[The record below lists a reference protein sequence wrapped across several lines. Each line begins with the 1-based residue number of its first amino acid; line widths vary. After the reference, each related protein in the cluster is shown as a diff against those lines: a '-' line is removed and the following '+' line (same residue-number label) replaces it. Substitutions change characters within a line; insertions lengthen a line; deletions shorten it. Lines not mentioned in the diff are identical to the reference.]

1 MGLFKFLKS
10 LRTLANNR
18 NITIEEAY
26 KFAKQEFGEVN
37 DLLKLQINKIFKD
50 VEAPSIKKPS
60 KPEGKVIEAVFKPG
74 KDKYGKVVEES
85 PSQLMKRLEEG
96 IKTLKVPQNLT
107 TGLTRTMAR
116 EILMK
121 RGIDLGKGMDPIEV
135 FRSKFG
141 EEILGDVSNLADE
154 LIEMEAMGKTPRKLE
169 DILKQEGLFDVKMP
183 KEPPR
188 GYSDEELA
196 AIQKEIDQE
205 DVLLKFDPED
215 REPNAIGGRVGFQKG
230 SPKIFDQLEMD
241 VPHPYGHRVQYAMGS
256 LPKGIQA
263 LAKQLNKKFGKGT
276 IKTADEME
284 RPKSVKEKEMFEK
297 FESRNPDPNR
307 EMTEDEIYDFAEE
320 IGGELDA
327 YNFDGTVGSAKRILK
342 EQKEYEDDMYRQ
354 YKMGKLDPEPGD
366 KSEARKIFLE
376 RKLQEMEMSGDK
388 KLMTRDEIEELST
401 FDLGTEMEQ
410 FKNTKSRLQKKY
422 KGIIDDDLLSKMMVD
437 DNPQRLAEV
446 EAAIDQALELVKRGK
461 SQEEV
466 YDIMK
471 QMTDRTKQAGGGL
484 AYLMGL

>member
-1 MGLFKFLKS
+1 MGSIFKFLKS
-10 LRTLANNR
+10 LTSLAKNK
-18 NITIEEAY
+18 NITIDEAY

-60 KPEGKVIEAVFKPG
+60 KKEGEVIEASFKPG
-74 KDKYGKVVEES
+74 MDKTGKVVEES
-85 PSQLMKRLEEG
+85 PSQLMQKLES
-96 IKTLKVPQNLT
+96 KVEDMKNPFKPKAGLNLAE
-107 TGLTRTMAR
+107 GLTRTSVR
-116 EILMK
+116 TILDK
-121 RGIDLGKGMDPIEV
+121 SGIKVPDKADPIEV
-135 FRSKFG
+135 FRKVYGQDS
-141 EEILGDVSNLADE
+141 LGDVANISEE
-154 LIEMEAMGKTPRKLE
+154 LIELERMGKSTKSLDQVLEQEGMFDLPKRKNPPQGLTDE
-169 DILKQEGLFDVKMP
+169 EMAQENILK
-183 KEPPR
+183 
-188 GYSDEELA
+188 
-196 AIQKEIDQE
+196 
-205 DVLLKFDPED
+205 KFDPED
-215 REPNAIGGRVGFQKG
+215 REPNAVGGRVGF
-230 SPKIFDQLEMD
+230 SL
-241 VPHPYGHRVQYAMGS
+241 GS

-276 IKTADEME
+276 IKTADEID
-284 RPKSVKEKEMFEK
+284 RPQSAKDKEMFEK

-410 FKNTKSRLQKKY
+410 MRNKEIKEGVADVMRDTSPAGLEKSLEVDDLMLKYPGISRDLAKQIANDPDPERKAQVISMIEQTFKMDEMGMS
-422 KGIIDDDLLSKMMVD
+422 GDEIIDTFK
-437 DNPQRLAEV
+437 
-446 EAAIDQALELVKRGK
+446 KG
-461 SQEEV
+461 
-466 YDIMK
+466 
-471 QMTDRTKQAGGGL
+471 TDRTKQAGGGL

>member
-1 MGLFKFLKS
+1 MGSIFRFLKS
-10 LRTLANNR
+10 LTTLAKNK
-18 NITIEEAY
+18 NITIDEAY

-50 VEAPSIKKPS
+50 VEAPSIKLPK

-74 KDKYGKVVEES
+74 RDKTGKVVEES

-215 REPNAIGGRVGFQKG
+215 REPNAVGGRVGFA
-230 SPKIFDQLEMD
+230 L
-241 VPHPYGHRVQYAMGS
+241 GS

-263 LAKQLNKKFGKGT
+263 LVKQINKKFGKGT

-284 RPKSVKEKEMFEK
+284 RPKSVKEKEMFEE
-297 FESRNPDPNR
+297 FEARNPDPKR
-307 EMTEDEIYDFAEE
+307 KLTDDEIKDYEE
-320 IGGELDA
+320 ELGDSETWMSE
-327 YNFDGTVGSAKRILK
+327 GTVEEAEQALKR
-342 EQKEYEDDMYRQ
+342 QKEYEAAMYVDYRA
-354 YKMGKLDPEPGD
+354 GRLDPQPGE
-366 KSEARKIFLE
+366 KGRKEFLE
-376 RKLQEMEMSGDK
+376 QKLEEMEMSGDK
-388 KLMTRDEIEELST
+388 KLMSRDEIEELST